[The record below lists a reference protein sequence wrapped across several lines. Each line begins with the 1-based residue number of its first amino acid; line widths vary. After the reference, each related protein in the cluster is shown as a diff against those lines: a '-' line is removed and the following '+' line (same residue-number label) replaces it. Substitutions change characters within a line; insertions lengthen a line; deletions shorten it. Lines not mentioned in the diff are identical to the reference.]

1 VGFIDRRFRPR
12 ITAGYICGK
21 RSAHLCAIAAWR
33 VDSFAFFSVHRA
45 WIALSQLNA
54 LLPARP
60 GNTIPSISP
69 MCAQARR
76 RFTKVIH
83 MVMHS
88 TSRNTFSCRAVRQR
102 VSVPVL
108 ARGGRPAGRRSGLGH
123 RPRRRAPDARRIPC
137 GQVARV
143 PRRLPDVTL
152 IVILPAARP
161 RNAHAARAQPP
172 PALAPR
178 PVPARPRAGAG
189 GAPVPTG
196 DRAQQLITAPAT
208 AGAGPLAPGAVPAR
222 HGAAPSHAGS
232 HSGGPARAC
241 CRPGGSRAYRLRPG
255 AAAREPRPCPA
266 GPPIIAAGI
275 PAVAGAPA
283 PARRSRRA
291 ESGTAPPCMRW
302 RGRARPRRADWP
314 VAWSSP
320 CAARRPPG
328 PGTRA
333 RGRSPGSSRVPG
345 VAPGWCPFPAVKA
358 LLLPPQAP
366 RKALRPAISCCSAIH
381 GRLHRKQAVI
391 RISHR
396 LSTGLLT
403 VCPQAAECQP
413 ENTTTAG
420 AECPVLSSQL
430 AT

>member
-69 MCAQARR
+69 MCAQAWR
-76 RFTKVIH
+76 RFTQVIH

-88 TSRNTFSCRAVRQR
+88 TARNTFSCRAVRQR

-143 PRRLPDVTL
+143 PRRLPAVTL

-161 RNAHAARAQPP
+161 RYAHAARAQPP

-189 GAPVPTG
+189 GAGPHRRPGSAADHRPGNGRCRAAGPRSRPCSPRRGTQSCGLALRRSCTGLLPARRLSRLPPAARRGRPGTSSVPG
-196 DRAQQLITAPAT
+196 RAPDHRGRHPRGCR
-208 AGAGPLAPGAVPAR
+208 GAG
-222 HGAAPSHAGS
+222 
-232 HSGGPARAC
+232 
-241 CRPGGSRAYRLRPG
+241 
-255 AAAREPRPCPA
+255 
-266 GPPIIAAGI
+266 
-275 PAVAGAPA
+275 

-320 CAARRPPG
+320 RAARRPPG

>member
-1 VGFIDRRFRPR
+1 
-12 ITAGYICGK
+12 
-21 RSAHLCAIAAWR
+21 
-33 VDSFAFFSVHRA
+33 
-45 WIALSQLNA
+45 
-54 LLPARP
+54 
-60 GNTIPSISP
+60 
-69 MCAQARR
+69 
-76 RFTKVIH
+76 

-88 TSRNTFSCRAVRQR
+88 TADNTFSCRAGRQR

-137 GQVARV
+137 RQAARV
-143 PRRLPDVTL
+143 PRRLPAVTL

-161 RNAHAARAQPP
+161 RYAHAARAQPP

-189 GAPVPTG
+189 GAGPHRRPG
-196 DRAQQLITAPAT
+196 SAADHRPGNGRCRA
-208 AGAGPLAPGAVPAR
+208 AGPQKRPCSPRRGAQ
-222 HGAAPSHAGS
+222 SCGS
-232 HSGGPARAC
+232 HSGGPARAW
-241 CRPGGSRAYRLRPG
+241 CRPGGSRANRLRPS

-275 PAVAGAPA
+275 PAVAGVPA

-291 ESGTAPPCMRW
+291 ESGRAPPCMRW
-302 RGRARPRRADWP
+302 RGRARPRRAGWP

-320 CAARRPPG
+320 RAARRPPG

-333 RGRSPGSSRVPG
+333 RGRSPGSSRVPS

-366 RKALRPAISCCSAIH
+366 RKTLQQAISCFSAIH
-381 GRLHRKQAVI
+381 GRLHREQAVI
-391 RISHR
+391 RIPRR
-396 LSTGLLT
+396 LSTGFSQPIHRFPSVSRRT
-403 VCPQAAECQP
+403 PQP
-413 ENTTTAG
+413 
-420 AECPVLSSQL
+420 PVPNARCYVAS
-430 AT
+430 